1 MDRCGA
7 QRKAHRGDGTIKK
20 PGSLGGAGFLVLEGS
35 YSFLSPSLLLPS
47 LSPQLSSLSPQES
60 PLPQL
65 PQLAKEVEVDAT
77 EAMENTRPIRIKR
90 MNLFTG
96 RA

>member
-1 MDRCGA
+1 M
-7 QRKAHRGDGTIKK
+7 
-20 PGSLGGAGFLVLEGS
+20 VWEGI
-35 YSFLSPSLLLPS
+35 YSFLSLSFFLPS

-77 EAMENTRPIRIKR
+77 EAMENTRPIRTKR
-90 MNLFTG
+90 MNLFIQE
-96 RA
+96 A